1 MVPSRVDSSVVLG
14 MTRHA
19 IAAPLLL
26 LAGACAVQPYRP
38 FDSRADLERRYTER
52 LGPELAASVRVPF
65 ALTPEL
71 LVAIEARLSPAGG
84 EKRRTEEVLDFIFSG
99 LGLTYSLT
107 PTRDAVETFEAR
119 QANCLSFVHLF
130 VGIARQQRLNPFY
143 VEVED
148 FQRWNYRNGVV
159 VSQGHIVAGMY
170 VDGGLS
176 TFDFLP
182 FRPKSYREF
191 RPIDDLTAMAHHYN
205 NLGAEA
211 LLAGQPGRAQELLE
225 IAYQLAP
232 DFDKAINNL
241 GVLKLRSGD
250 VKGAVELYERAIE
263 LHPDNVPLLSNLARA
278 YQELG
283 RVDAAGELLE
293 RIEAIDASNPFL
305 LVYRGEVALAQG
317 DPGQALEHMRRALRL
332 DSELPQVHVGLVK
345 VYVALGETGKARHH
359 VERALHLD
367 ATDDE
372 ARRYAVLLSQTAP

>member
-1 MVPSRVDSSVVLG
+1 MAPVLLISG
-14 MTRHA
+14 S
-19 IAAPLLL
+19 
-26 LAGACAVQPYRP
+26 CALQPYQP
-38 FDSRADLERRYTER
+38 FDSRADLQQRYTER
-52 LGPELAASVRVPF
+52 LGAGRAASVRIPF
-65 ALTPEL
+65 ALTPEIL
-71 LVAIEARLSPAGG
+71 AATEAHLSPAGG
-84 EKRRTEEVLDFIFSG
+84 EKRRTEGVLDFIFSG

-107 PTRDAVETFEAR
+107 PTRDAAETFEAR

-130 VGIARQQRLNPFY
+130 IGIARQQRLNPFY

-148 FQRWNYRNGVV
+148 FQRWNYRDGVV

-170 VDGGLS
+170 IDGELS

-182 FRPKSYREF
+182 GRPKSYRKF

-211 LLAGQPGRAQELLE
+211 LLAGQAARARELLE
-225 IAYQLAP
+225 IAYDLAP

-241 GVLKLRSGD
+241 GVLMLRSGD
-250 VKGAVELYERAIE
+250 LEEAAALYEEAIE

-317 DPGQALEHMRRALRL
+317 DPRQALEHMRRALRL

-345 VYVALGETGKARHH
+345 VYLALGETGKARHH